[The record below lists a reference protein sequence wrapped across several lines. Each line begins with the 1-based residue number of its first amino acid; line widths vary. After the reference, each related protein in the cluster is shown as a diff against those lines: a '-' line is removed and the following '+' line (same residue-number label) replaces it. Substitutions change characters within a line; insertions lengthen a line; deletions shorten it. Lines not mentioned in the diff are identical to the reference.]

1 MVRVLA
7 RLLALASALAIG
19 FASTATGAPA
29 SAAPSNQATGEI
41 TVFAAASLTDAF
53 NDIGERFKAAD
64 PNTNVVFNY
73 GASSQLV
80 TQIDQGA
87 PADVFASADQA
98 QMDRA
103 RAMSRIDGQDRT
115 FATNRLVVITPADN
129 PGRIE
134 NLSDLTRPGLR
145 IVTSQPDVPIGVYT
159 QTMADR
165 ISADPQY
172 GAGFKDA
179 FNANIVSRE
188 ANVRQIVSKVQL
200 GEADAAV
207 VYKSDVTPQVVS
219 QVRVIDV
226 PDDYNVLATYPIALV
241 QGARNRSVA
250 DAFMNYVLS
259 PEGQAVLAAWNFI
272 PIGEPL
278 GPAAP

>member
-1 MVRVLA
+1 
-7 RLLALASALAIG
+7 
-19 FASTATGAPA
+19 
-29 SAAPSNQATGEI
+29 
-41 TVFAAASLTDAF
+41 
-53 NDIGERFKAAD
+53 
-64 PNTNVVFNY
+64 VFNF

-103 RAMSRIDGQDRT
+103 RAANRIDGQDRT
-115 FATNRLVVITPADN
+115 FVTNRLVVITPVDN

-134 NLSDLTRPGLR
+134 TLNDLARPGLR

-165 ISADPQY
+165 MSADPQF
-172 GAGFKDA
+172 GSSFKDA

-207 VYKSDVTPQVVS
+207 VYKSDVTPQVAS
-219 QVRVIDV
+219 QLRIVDV
-226 PDDYNVLATYPIALV
+226 PDDYNVLATYPIARV
-241 QGARNRSVA
+241 QGARNPALA

-259 PEGQAVLAAWNFI
+259 PEGQAVLAAWNFV
-272 PIGEPL
+272 PIGDPL
-278 GPAAP
+278 GPPVPETAPAGS